1 MERNMKSA
9 SYKRGKRKMT
19 EIFIAAAVGAGM
31 TAFFYAIHLVREAII
46 RGVDDLDDID
56 WMQ

>member
-1 MERNMKSA
+1 
-9 SYKRGKRKMT
+9 MT